1 MPARNGSFAANTPM
15 DTPAEQLPNPYDGVP
30 MDEIDP
36 QNFAPVKY
44 YRLPADPWHIIC
56 RWRKDGKLS
65 AQLNSKFV
73 VPLYPN
79 TSFSPRSA

>member
-1 MPARNGSFAANTPM
+1 M

-36 QNFAPVKY
+36 QNFDPVKY

-65 AQLNSKFV
+65 AQLNS
-73 VPLYPN
+73 
-79 TSFSPRSA
+79 